1 MASFSFGQGVTS
13 GQLSGKITDQNNQP
27 IDGAVIQAIHIP
39 SGTSYSTFT
48 DPSGIY
54 NISNMRVGNPYRIV
68 FSMIGYG
75 SQQYDNV
82 DIRLGENKK
91 MSASLIE
98 KVTELSTV

>member
-1 MASFSFGQGVTS
+1 MKKNEFCIDLKALWTLLAVIFMASFSFGQGVTS

-54 NISNMRVGNPYRIV
+54 NISNMRVGNP
-68 FSMIGYG
+68 
-75 SQQYDNV
+75 
-82 DIRLGENKK
+82 
-91 MSASLIE
+91 
-98 KVTELSTV
+98 